1 MTAILRIA
9 PNLGDISQ
17 APIAAAKLLQGQP
30 NTTTAHQ
37 FTNSQNNFHC
47 GVWSSDAGKWT
58 LNYTEDEFC
67 YIIDGEAMIT
77 DRSGHEEKLAK
88 GDTFVVPA
96 GFTGTWETIKTV
108 QKFYAI
114 YEKAE

>member
-1 MTAILRIA
+1 MSAIIRIK

-17 APIAAAKLLQGQP
+17 APIAANKVLRGTP
-30 NTTTAHQ
+30 VSTTAHQ
-37 FTNSQNNFHC
+37 FTNGENNFHC
-47 GVWSSDAGKWT
+47 GVWGSDSGKWT

-67 YIIDGEAMIT
+67 FIISGDAIIT
-77 DRSGHEEKLAK
+77 DSEGNREILTQ
-88 GDTFVVPA
+88 GDAFVVPA
-96 GFTGTWETIKTV
+96 GFSGTWETPTSV